1 MPIIQNIS
9 MMDALNGS
17 HIDAPVYIQ
26 IVDTDMDHYEPLKQ
40 FKYTYRFKFND
51 VDSGYPDH
59 VISDADAEAIHSVLR
74 ESYDLG
80 YNVVVSCYA
89 GQNRSG
95 SVAKCGH
102 AIGFDVTE
110 LTNFAFGNGA
120 VSRKI
125 MKLIHGYK

>member
-1 MPIIQNIS
+1 MPVIQNIS
-9 MMDALNGS
+9 MMDALDGN

-26 IVDTDMDHYEPLKQ
+26 VVDTDTDHYTPLKE
-40 FKYTYRFKFND
+40 FKHTYCFKFND
-51 VDSGYPDH
+51 VDSDYPDH
-59 VISDADAEAIHSVLR
+59 AISDADAEAIYNVLR
-74 ESYDLG
+74 ESYARG

-102 AIGFDVTE
+102 AIGFDVTDN
-110 LTNFAFGNGA
+110 TNFAFGNGA

-125 MKLIHGYK
+125 MKHIHGYK